1 MTKQNKCKRREAA
14 CPITWQAAFF
24 LRVNS
29 KDGGKTIVK
38 NNLRNEV
45 KAYIVRQGM
54 TMQQAQDLA
63 EKMDIKV
70 KEGDEVIS
78 DEVDKGLIVS
88 QTPEAGQTIKTGST
102 ITVNISKGLGDGS
115 VPDLTGKMKDELSDY
130 LEAAGFKLG
139 AVTTKASDEPEGTVL
154 SQNPKAGSEVEK
166 GTAIDVVVS
175 DGSKAKATVPY
186 LVGKS
191 LSEAQSEL
199 DAGASIDKG
208 SSVKL
213 RVSKGPEPTTTTTTT
228 AAPAPTEPEL
238 DGPAD

>member
-1 MTKQNKCKRREAA
+1 MIAVLIGVLALTGGEEIEA
-14 CPITWQAAFF
+14 PDF
-24 LRVNS
+24 
-29 KDGGKTIVK
+29 K
-38 NNLRNEV
+38 
-45 KAYIVRQGM
+45 GM

-199 DAGASIDKG
+199 AEAGLKTGNVGYDFSSSYAEGEVMWQQYDAGASIDKG

-228 AAPAPTEPEL
+228 TAPAPTEPEL

>member
-1 MTKQNKCKRREAA
+1 M
-14 CPITWQAAFF
+14 
-24 LRVNS
+24 
-29 KDGGKTIVK
+29 GGEEI
-38 NNLRNEV
+38 
-45 KAYIVRQGM
+45 KAPDFKGM
-54 TMQQAQDLA
+54 TMQQAQDMA
-63 EKMDIKV
+63 DKMDIKIRQG
-70 KEGDEVIS
+70 EEVIS

-115 VPDLTGKMKDELSDY
+115 VPDLTGKMKDDLSDY

-139 AVTTKASDEPEGTVL
+139 AVTTKASEEPEGTVL
-154 SQNPKAGSEVEK
+154 SQNPKAGTEVEK

-175 DGSKAKATVPY
+175 DGSKAKAEVPY

-191 LSEAQSEL
+191 LSDAQNEL
-199 DAGASIDKG
+199 STSGLKTGKISYDYSSSYAEGEVMWQQYDAGASIDKG

-228 AAPAPTEPEL
+228 TTAPPTTTETEPEYDDPDHL
-238 DGPAD
+238 ADQ